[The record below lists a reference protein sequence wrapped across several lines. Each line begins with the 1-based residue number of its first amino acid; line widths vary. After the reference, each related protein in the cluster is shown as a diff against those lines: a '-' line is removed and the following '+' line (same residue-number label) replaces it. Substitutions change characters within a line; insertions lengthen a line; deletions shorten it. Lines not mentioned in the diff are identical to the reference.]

1 MMSDY
6 EKEPT
11 TSPEDSSKETG
22 GKMDLPQGFAPL
34 ASPVI
39 TSPISPSRAPSM
51 EPSDLSGKP
60 EVEESVEGSAA
71 PSFKPMLARYPVR
84 KPAVKVALLDPA
96 KVYAK
101 KEENE
106 PTVPYDIVAPVSEG
120 FLEEVEPS
128 DDKSLLNK
136 SSRSPVKIEIEPVS
150 VLPELV
156 SPISKTGE
164 VEVEG
169 GDVEEVEAEGP
180 ATGEVG
186 AVKEVAQSKS
196 LAGGVDFGS
205 PETEIKPL
213 KLKSLG
219 ISASDEEAVEVV
231 EREDSNYS
239 VLDDIE
245 LTLDEENALVVDSED
260 LSVEEKDGVKPN
272 IPDPDEVAE
281 LVARRSESSSEVEV
295 LGPERQMRE
304 ELSVPKEKVNK
315 WAFWKRPSKR
325 EQQLAR
331 ISEGYLE
338 MVDLVRTIRG
348 QLESQNENNVILR
361 ESLIQLPDAMKG
373 FDQGLAL
380 FSKSQVVVGKAL
392 GEINTQMKSYN
403 EKDERLVVSME
414 SFNDTLKG
422 MNDTSKATNK
432 TFDRVQERMRDSD
445 IRMEN
450 LFQNVQNTEEKV
462 SDTMVRLQRNMA
474 VMQYIFLGC
483 LMVVIGVLVFTVIM
497 KNDESDNSPRIEQTE
512 PTQVPEID

>member
-6 EKEPT
+6 ENEPT
-11 TSPEDSSKETG
+11 TSPENSSKETG
-22 GKMDLPQGFAPL
+22 GKMDLPQGFSPL

-60 EVEESVEGSAA
+60 EVEGSVESSAA
-71 PSFKPMLARYPVR
+71 PSFKPMLARYPMR
-84 KPAVKVALLDPA
+84 KPAVKVARLDPA

-120 FLEEVEPS
+120 FLEEVELS
-128 DDKSLLNK
+128 DDKSLSNK
-136 SSRSPVKIEIEPVS
+136 SSRSPVKIEIEPVFVS
-150 VLPELV
+150 PELV
-156 SPISKTGE
+156 SPISKTG
-164 VEVEG
+164 
-169 GDVEEVEAEGP
+169 EVEAEGP

-186 AVKEVAQSKS
+186 AVKEVAQSES
-196 LAGGVDFGS
+196 LAGGVDLGS
-205 PETEIKPL
+205 PEPEIKPL
-213 KLKSLG
+213 KLKSHG
-219 ISASDEEAVEVV
+219 ISASDEEVVEVV

-245 LTLDEENALVVDSED
+245 LTLDEGNALVADSKD
-260 LSVEEKDGVKPN
+260 LSVEEKDGVKSN

-497 KNDESDNSPRIEQTE
+497 KNDEPDNSRRIEQTE
-512 PTQVPEID
+512 STEVPGID